1 MKATKPHKNQ
11 GAAVRKVRSGLIA
24 VLDVG
29 SFKTSCFIAQ
39 IMPDNSLKII
49 GIGHQLSQGIKNG
62 NITDIKQAENSII
75 AAVTSA
81 EKMADE
87 QIDKVVITASGGN
100 PTSKRVLAQIEISGD
115 SVSPRDI
122 KRAILQAKEEF
133 DDPARRIVHAVPVS
147 FTIDDI
153 RGIDDPIGMSGKI
166 LTADIH
172 LITISESTYKNLT
185 NCISKCELDIQD
197 FVISS
202 HASGLTCL
210 TEDEK
215 ELGVTLIELGGG
227 VTGISTFINGKNVF
241 TDSVSY
247 GGINVTADIARGLAT
262 TKEIAERTKNL
273 YGSAIP
279 SASDRETT
287 IDVPQFSEETGEYT
301 EEMLIPRSE
310 LVGIISPRMEEIFE
324 MVKTK
329 IQASNAGRTASQH
342 FVLSGGS
349 SQQLGVREL
358 ASRVLGGNVRLG
370 RPELIEGMADSTANA
385 AFSSCAGLIEYISM
399 NYHVYDKVVPVDRYI
414 QRASRDSG
422 SGIVSNVIGWLKANF

>member
-1 MKATKPHKNQ
+1 M
-11 GAAVRKVRSGLIA
+11 RKVRSGLIA

-29 SFKTSCFIAQ
+29 SFKISCFIAQ
-39 IMPDNSLKII
+39 IMPDNTLRII

-62 NITDIKQAENSII
+62 NITDIKQAEHSII

-87 QIDKVVITASGGN
+87 LIDKVVVTTSGGN
-100 PTSKRVLAQIEISGD
+100 PVSERVLSTVEISGD

-122 KRAILQAKEEF
+122 KRAILRAKEQF
-133 DDPARRIVHAVPVS
+133 DDPTRRIVHAVPVS
-147 FTIDDI
+147 FVIDDI
-153 RGIDDPIGMSGKI
+153 RGIDDPIGMMGKELI
-166 LTADIH
+166 ADIH
-172 LITISESTYKNLT
+172 LITISESTFKNLA
-185 NCISKCELDIQD
+185 NCISNCELDIQD

-227 VTGISTFINGKNVF
+227 ITGISSFINGKNVY

-262 TKEIAERTKNL
+262 TKEISERVKCL
-273 YGSAIP
+273 YGSAVS
-279 SASDRETT
+279 SASDRDTT
-287 IDVPQFSEETGEYT
+287 IDVPQFSEETGRYS

-329 IQASNAGRTASQH
+329 LAATSSGKTTNQH
-342 FVLSGGS
+342 FVLSGGA
-349 SQQLGVREL
+349 SQLLGIREL
-358 ASRVLGGNVRLG
+358 ATRVLGGNVRLG
-370 RPELIEGMADSTANA
+370 RPEYIDGMADSTANA
-385 AFSSCAGLIEYISM
+385 AFSSCAGLINYISM

-414 QRASRDSG
+414 QKTRNEG
-422 SGIVSNVIGWLKANF
+422 SGLVGNVLSWLKANF